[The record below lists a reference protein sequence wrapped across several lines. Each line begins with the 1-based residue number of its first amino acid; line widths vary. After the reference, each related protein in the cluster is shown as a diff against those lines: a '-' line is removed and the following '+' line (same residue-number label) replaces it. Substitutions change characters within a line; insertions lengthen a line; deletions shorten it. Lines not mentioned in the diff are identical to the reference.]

1 MFNMPI
7 DYSEILSDET
17 IFNKKKLEVFR
28 RNERRCVSENLLRMQ
43 KKNELWESID
53 HNKYDKN
60 SINFDE
66 LLDNPDYSIESLR
79 WDVIYAKNNNQ
90 YYKDM
95 ENMFQYEK
103 SLETDSEYDDMEYNG
118 YSDEDETE

>member
-7 DYSEILSDET
+7 NYSEILSDET

-28 RNERRCVSENLLRMQ
+28 RNERRRVSENLLRMQ

-90 YYKDM
+90 YYEDM

-118 YSDEDETE
+118 YSDGDETE